1 MRIELCDN
9 CYSQNEG
16 RALVPV
22 RILVGDLAACSTDAP
37 AVMEAGFLCDI
48 CVDRLQRLELGS
60 FSNRHKTRPR
70 EVPLP

>member
-16 RALVPV
+16 RALAPV
-22 RILVGDLAACSTDAP
+22 RILVGGTVAP
-37 AVMEAGFLCDI
+37 GVMEAGFLCDI

-60 FSNRHKTRPR
+60 FSNRHRTRPR